1 MSEKTYFD
9 FAATTPID
17 DRVIDAMLPFFN
29 IKFGNP
35 SSVHQFGQRAEYAV
49 ETARE
54 ILADFINADPEE
66 IIFTSCGS
74 ESDNLAIRGTA
85 FARRYQNNS
94 LKTIYTSK
102 VEHHAV
108 SKTAEHLQKYFGFDV
123 EWLPVDEFGV
133 VDPKGLKNK
142 IKADGA
148 IVSVMHANNEIGSIS
163 DIQTIAENC
172 ATQGLPFHTDA
183 VQSAGYLPIDVK
195 KTPVAMV
202 SLGGHKLYGPKGIGA
217 LYIRKGTPMLPAI
230 TGGGQENG
238 LRAGTH
244 NVPYIVGFAKA
255 IELLKTERQA
265 RIDQLLPLRTR
276 LIDVVLEKIAGSKL
290 TGHPEKRLPHHAS
303 FVFKDV
309 DGNLLLSMLDEKGFA
324 CSSGSACKTG
334 NPEPSEVLTEIGLE
348 REWSLGSLRVTLGTS
363 TTREQV
369 DHFLSILPNMIDQ
382 NRLLTLRK

>member
-9 FAATTPID
+9 YAATTPID

-369 DHFLSILPNMIDQ
+369 DHFLSILPNVIDQ
-382 NRLLTLRK
+382 NRSLTLRK